1 MFAAVGTRDRGSPSD
16 FDDSVIRDLV
26 AQVAQVIH
34 PRKEFA
40 GRARAPGGGGSS
52 GGGGGSSGGSAG
64 GGGRQGGGADGGGA
78 PAGGRATSTTN
89 ADGTPA
95 PTSAGG
101 VKKEIAAEPKH
112 PKGEAAGKQDNS
124 PDGKKKQK
132 DDADKESSDWLSKV
146 GGLGGLAM
154 IGLTLGVATAIAA
167 KTGQQYKAC
176 VDAEI
181 TITKFGPTPR
191 IPAWVPDWAD
201 WEWLVKLFPVP
212 KTIDITYTVNNDYKP
227 LAKSDSWNITGT
239 GGLALDN
246 DAVPIEKVLEGK
258 SVRIKCPRNN
268 CSAVKGTGGT
278 ASVNCDFA
286 DRLNDAVGEVSTDI
300 ASTATKFVEGAGN
313 AFVKFLP
320 MIILI
325 IVLYVLFTLFAK

>member
-1 MFAAVGTRDRGSPSD
+1 MK
-16 FDDSVIRDLV
+16 
-26 AQVAQVIH
+26 
-34 PRKEFA
+34 KELELE
-40 GRARAPGGGGSS
+40 PGHAK
-52 GGGGGSSGGSAG
+52 GGSA
-64 GGGRQGGGADGGGA
+64 
-78 PAGGRATSTTN
+78 
-89 ADGTPA
+89 
-95 PTSAGG
+95 
-101 VKKEIAAEPKH
+101 E
-112 PKGEAAGKQDNS
+112 KQDNS
-124 PDGKKKQK
+124 PDGRKKRKEEGEEQK
-132 DDADKESSDWLSKV
+132 NDWLSKV

-201 WEWLVKLFPVP
+201 WEWFVKLFPVP

-227 LAKSDSWNITGT
+227 LAKSDSWNIAGT
-239 GGLALDN
+239 GGGLIDK
-246 DAVPIEKVLEGK
+246 DAIPIEKVLEGK
-258 SVRIKCPRNN
+258 SVRIKCDATD
-268 CSAVKGTGGT
+268 CSTVKGTGGT

-300 ASTATKFVEGAGN
+300 ASTAAKFVEGAGN

-320 MIILI
+320 IIILI
-325 IVLYVLFTLFAK
+325 IVLYFLFTLFAK